1 MSSRSILLATT
12 MCVTI
17 ASVASIDAASA
28 HGGGGGG
35 FGGGGFHSFGGGF
48 HSVSPVSMPRAPVN
62 APPQVRAPRFGHAFQ
77 VIRSVAAPTTRAAV
91 PNPVHNNI
99 GNLSAGSVALP
110 KPISFG
116 QAVGFPHSD
125 IPVSG
130 NTGNPSN
137 LGQGGKSSASGGIPV
152 AGNTGNPSNLGQ
164 GGKPSAGG
172 GIPVAGNAGNP
183 LNPGQGKPSGGGGIP
198 ITGNAGNPVNPVLGQ
213 GSQLPPQLP
222 PGGPGTG
229 GMGNQPAPAGMFSV
243 AVPVVVGTDVVVD
256 SGCYLVKRRFATPGG
271 DVIGYAKV
279 CEVID
284 TDQR

>member
-12 MCVTI
+12 VCVTI

-48 HSVSPVSMPRAPVN
+48 HSVSPVSMPRPPVN
-62 APPQVRAPRFGHAFQ
+62 APPQFRAPRFGHAFQ

-125 IPVSG
+125 IPVS
-130 NTGNPSN
+130 
-137 LGQGGKSSASGGIPV
+137 
-152 AGNTGNPSNLGQ
+152 GNTGNPSNLGQ